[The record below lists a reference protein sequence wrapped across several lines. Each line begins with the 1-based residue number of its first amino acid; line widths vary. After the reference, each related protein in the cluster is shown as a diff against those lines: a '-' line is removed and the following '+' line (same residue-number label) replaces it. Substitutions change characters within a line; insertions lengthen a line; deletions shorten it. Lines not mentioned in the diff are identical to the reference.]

1 MLTVFIVVFMAII
14 VVPFCIGFYHGWKEV
29 QPEVI
34 KVKNFSY
41 EVFEATGVMVQES
54 IRGEFKVVNL
64 V

>member
-1 MLTVFIVVFMAII
+1 MLTAFIVVFMAII
-14 VVPFCIGFYHGWKEV
+14 FVPFCIGLYHGWKEM